1 MMHLSVFIIIF
12 IFIAENNNAEHEIG
26 QFKNEDIERQNH
38 IHDILH
44 EILKVTPM

>member
-1 MMHLSVFIIIF
+1 MQHLLIF
-12 IFIAENNNAEHEIG
+12 IFIAENNAEHKIG